1 MLSKKD
7 VWRAGKGTIRAS
19 QNFKC
24 DLILGRILKYKNIIK
39 TNQNLIKNIFY
50 SKDNLLKINGSAYV
64 INLDQYKSI
73 KKFMGNRNITTNIY
87 RIQVYNSIMCR
98 YFCIVFID
106 LMLKVTSLLDYI
118 NFFSPN
124 KHESNNKIILKY
136 FQQLNRLKWKK
147 SIALGVKN
155 IKNIKILKYHIFSI
169 KHLRKKNKLKFR
181 KLFD

>member
-1 MLSKKD
+1 
-7 VWRAGKGTIRAS
+7 
-19 QNFKC
+19 
-24 DLILGRILKYKNIIK
+24 
-39 TNQNLIKNIFY
+39 
-50 SKDNLLKINGSAYV
+50 
-64 INLDQYKSI
+64 
-73 KKFMGNRNITTNIY
+73 MGNRNITTNIY

-136 FQQLNRLKWKK
+136 FQQLNRVKWKK